1 MLADFIDHNR
11 EQLVRSVESRAAGQE
26 PLGLPAARRHE
37 RIDALVTEATQALQ
51 GKETDGAKRSTAVP
65 GDGAVDSRERELILS
80 ELVDLGDRL
89 GSHATLH
96 EMAAVFDW
104 ATRAER
110 QVLREENH
118 RLSAL
123 LDVVDDPAT
132 AFATDGRI
140 LYVNQAAARLLH
152 EVTGVPADELI
163 GKTCAELHAPPELG
177 GGLPPD
183 QLESMARSGATAEG
197 YVWERWREQRFG
209 AIYAPDG
216 MLSAVTLVS
225 EDIQNRKLAQTR
237 NQLLSK
243 LAALVGS
250 VHYDNV
256 PEALA
261 RVAVPEVADWCIV
274 NVIEDKA
281 IRGTFVAQRDA
292 GKTALRDA
300 LLRELPT
307 WRRHPLWQEMLTG
320 GFQLLTEVSD
330 PMLRSLTSNEAQYR
344 LLAQVG
350 ARSLM
355 VVPIVSR
362 GQIAGIITL
371 VYTAESGR
379 RYGRHDPAL
388 AEELAL
394 YTAHIVEN
402 ARLLKELSSSE
413 ARFRVALASA
423 RTAVYEQDSSLRYI
437 WYHNA
442 LVPFT
447 LVGKKHEDGFPPDQA
462 AHLNEFKQRVLK
474 SGESAQEET
483 DLTLGGAR
491 RQYREAIEP
500 VRDHAG
506 KVVGVIG
513 AATDITEE
521 KRAQAELSRAL
532 AFRDQINGILGHDL
546 RNPLSALTMATAA
559 LRRKPDMPADSRD
572 EKLGVIQRAAGR
584 MTEMI
589 DTLLDFTRIQAQGR
603 LPVSPVPLD
612 LGTVVREVT
621 DESRSAFPGRTI
633 DVDVRG
639 DLHGEWDPA
648 RIAQALSNLVGN
660 AIAYGD
666 PHTPVRVSADG
677 EGPDVLVKVS
687 NEGAPIPPDLIPVFF
702 EPFRRGASDRSR
714 SGLGLGLY
722 IVKQI
727 VLAHGGT
734 IDVDSTAEN
743 GTTFTMH
750 LPRTGG
756 PRE

>member
-307 WRRHPLWQEMLTG
+307 WSRHPLWQEMLTG

-423 RTAVYEQDSSLRYI
+423 RTAVYEQDSSLRYL

-442 LVPFT
+442 LIPFT
-447 LVGKKHEDGFPPDQA
+447 LVGKKHEDAFPPDQA
-462 AHLNEFKQRVLK
+462 AHLNEFKQRVLT

-491 RQYREAIEP
+491 RQYREAVEP

-521 KRAQAELSRAL
+521 KRAQEELSRAL

-546 RNPLSALTMATAA
+546 AKSAQRPDDGDRRAA
-559 LRRKPDMPADSRD
+559 PQAGHARGLAGRKTRRHPARGRTDDGDDRHAARLHAHPGPGEAPRLACSARPGHGRPGRDRRVSQRVPGPHHRRRRARRPARRVGPRAHRAGAVESGRQRDRLRRPSH
-572 EKLGVIQRAAGR
+572 AG
-584 MTEMI
+584 
-589 DTLLDFTRIQAQGR
+589 AC
-603 LPVSPVPLD
+603 
-612 LGTVVREVT
+612 VR
-621 DESRSAFPGRTI
+621 RRRRPGRPREGEQ
-633 DVDVRG
+633 RG
-639 DLHGEWDPA
+639 SAHPA
-648 RIAQALSNLVGN
+648 RPDPGLLRALP
-660 AIAYGD
+660 A
-666 PHTPVRVSADG
+666 RG
-677 EGPDVLVKVS
+677 E
-687 NEGAPIPPDLIPVFF
+687 
-702 EPFRRGASDRSR
+702 
-714 SGLGLGLY
+714 
-722 IVKQI
+722 
-727 VLAHGGT
+727 
-734 IDVDSTAEN
+734 
-743 GTTFTMH
+743 
-750 LPRTGG
+750 
-756 PRE
+756 